1 MQDKKLIN
9 NILKSEDIIRKRS
22 ITGSGNFL
30 IINSAVAS
38 AINNNFNEEELLR
51 RKKLLKERTKKIK
64 NLKRIIN
71 ENNTN
76 NRW

>member
-22 ITGSGNFL
+22 ITGPGNFL
-30 IINSAVAS
+30 IINSTIGKS
-38 AINNNFNEEELLR
+38 FNNIVKSQE
-51 RKKLLKERTKKIK
+51 LLKERTKKIK
-64 NLKRIIN
+64 KLKRIIN

>member
-30 IINSAVAS
+30 IINSTIGKS
-38 AINNNFNEEELLR
+38 FNNIVKSQE
-51 RKKLLKERTKKIK
+51 LLKERTKKIK
-64 NLKRIIN
+64 KLKRIIN

>member
-22 ITGSGNFL
+22 ITGPGNFL

-38 AINNNFNEEELLR
+38 AINNTFNEEELLR
-51 RKKLLKERTKKIK
+51 RKKLLKERTKNIK